1 MSQYQAQVCETF
13 PSFPHRSFS
22 NPRSSIS
29 STTEDQAILLADTPP
44 LAVIATAEVA
54 GFPLSADAYLPKGS
68 PPTFLFS
75 TRVPAPVK
83 SVLVKSALEISE
95 RLCLRERDVPES
107 EKQSIN
113 LETQKKSINKDRSDI
128 DE

>member
-1 MSQYQAQVCETF
+1 MRISEVKTGNRIGHHVPIPGSGMRDF
-13 PSFPHRSFS
+13 PLLPHRSFS

-75 TRVPAPVK
+75 TR
-83 SVLVKSALEISE
+83 
-95 RLCLRERDVPES
+95 
-107 EKQSIN
+107 
-113 LETQKKSINKDRSDI
+113 
-128 DE
+128 